1 MNEVAEP
8 CVSCGEE
15 TAVGTPLFSG
25 RRRIVKSSA
34 SAVFLCDVCDELIA
48 SKRSGTPLT
57 DDQVRR
63 YVDGGNFAAI
73 AWGGG
78 GGPGP
83 AI

>member
-1 MNEVAEP
+1 MNDQAEP
-8 CVSCGEE
+8 CVSCGEN
-15 TAVGTPLFSG
+15 TSVGTPLFSG
-25 RRRIVKSSA
+25 RRRIVRSAA
-34 SAVFLCDVCDELIA
+34 SAVFLCEICDEGIA
-48 SKRSGTPLT
+48 ATRSGKQLT

-83 AI
+83 GI

>member
-1 MNEVAEP
+1 
-8 CVSCGEE
+8 VSCGED

-34 SAVFLCDVCDELIA
+34 SAVFLCEVCDERIA
-48 SKRSGTPLT
+48 TERSGKPLT

-73 AWGGG
+73 TWGD
-78 GGPGP
+78 GGPGG
-83 AI
+83 IG